1 MNNKSRLKQL
11 RALNQLLCQMGGGDA
26 RARAAHAEVA
36 YRYFTKKHGDTEGV
50 SLQRAANAL
59 VRLHLELD
67 PDLAGQILFEHWH
80 AGDEAD
86 WGGPLWIRPVLLRRL
101 NRLSGAPA
109 VLFLITGLRE
119 AICPNHRRWTQERR
133 NEYARVRHWIESI
146 AARHHPEHTR
156 IQMIVL

>member
-1 MNNKSRLKQL
+1 MKKRSGMEQL
-11 RALNQLLCQMGGGDA
+11 HSLNQLLCQIGGSDGTK
-26 RARAAHAEVA
+26 RAADAEFA
-36 YRYFTKKHGDTEGV
+36 YRYFARQHPSPEGV
-50 SLQRAANAL
+50 SLQRAASAL

-67 PDLAGQILFEHWH
+67 PALAGRILFEHWH
-80 AGDEAD
+80 AGESSD
-86 WGGPLWIRPVLLRRL
+86 WGGPLWIRPILLRRL
-101 NRLSGAPA
+101 NRLAGASA

-119 AICPNHRRWTQERR
+119 AICPKGSRWTRERR